1 MPGNNTVPG
10 YFYQR
15 AFEGGI
21 MKRFWVVCL
30 GFSMLVSFCFL
41 LLANRAPALKGDA
54 PDLQPTY
61 NIPFEVPGKADAHNP
76 PGFVLSPWEDFF
88 SLSRRPRLRAAEP
101 PMRGVPD

>member
-61 NIPFEVPGKADAHNP
+61 NIPFEVRGKAGDHNP
-76 PGFVLSPWEDFF
+76 RDFYLFSGKDFF
-88 SLSRRPRLRAAEP
+88 ALTGRAKVLAAQP
-101 PMRGVPD
+101 PM